1 MAFAIVGAVV
11 GAASAAH
18 KITTGIRDAKAAK
31 EEAATAKKDYERN
44 KEMFAGL
51 DTSNPYANM
60 ENTMEDLTVNKQA
73 AEFQKQQQMQQQAN
87 ILDQMKGAAGGSG
100 IAALAQAMANQGSLD
115 AQKAS
120 ADIARQESANQKL
133 QAQEASRIQSQERQ
147 GEVISR
153 EMEKSKV
160 AGLLGMSREEMAKAE
175 ADRAAAQERIM
186 SGITE
191 GVGAAT
197 GLAESIAAKKGLQE
211 SKRETDVKIAG
222 LDEDQR
228 KMYDLLQKEEDEE

>member
-1 MAFAIVGAVV
+1 
-11 GAASAAH
+11 
-18 KITTGIRDAKAAK
+18 
-31 EEAATAKKDYERN
+31 
-44 KEMFAGL
+44 
-51 DTSNPYANM
+51 
-60 ENTMEDLTVNKQA
+60 MEDLTVNKQA